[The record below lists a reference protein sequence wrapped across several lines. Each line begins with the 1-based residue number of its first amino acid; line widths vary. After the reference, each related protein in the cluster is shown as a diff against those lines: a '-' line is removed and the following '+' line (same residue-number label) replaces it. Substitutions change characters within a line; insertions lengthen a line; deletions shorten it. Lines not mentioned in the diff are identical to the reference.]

1 MNKYG
6 PVGRRI
12 YARIKTTN
20 QTILSMAD
28 AIDVA
33 PNTFYSKL
41 REDSFSDAQIRII
54 ADRLNVQ
61 PSELL
66 GGEKADT
73 SLSRRSR
80 QLFSETY
87 VALEQALQEL
97 GVSLPA
103 EKKARLFVS
112 LCNQALRTGKV
123 DSDTME
129 AIKEL
134 LA

>member
-1 MNKYG
+1 
-6 PVGRRI
+6 
-12 YARIKTTN
+12 
-20 QTILSMAD
+20 MAD